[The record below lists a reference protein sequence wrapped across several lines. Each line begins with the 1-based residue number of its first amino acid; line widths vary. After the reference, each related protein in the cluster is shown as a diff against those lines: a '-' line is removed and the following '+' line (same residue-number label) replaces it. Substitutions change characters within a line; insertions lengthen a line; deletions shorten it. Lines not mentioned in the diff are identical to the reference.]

1 MKNTHENIFA
11 LQIMLL
17 IQLVWQ
23 IVMLIDGVKYDLFPN
38 WLTAVDLS
46 IGLGL
51 FISGIIMAI
60 VKKARCRGRIFAGRI
75 IGDGQRTL
83 GPQTDV
89 LQLIQDNVNKINIEA
104 AFCTASLLLLIDRL
118 LV

>member
-11 LQIMLL
+11 LQIMFL

-46 IGLGL
+46 IGIGL
-51 FISGIIMAI
+51 FISGIIVAI
-60 VKKARCRGRIFAGRI
+60 VKKAHWRGWLFALLPAGS
-75 IGDGQRTL
+75 L
-83 GPQTDV
+83 AMVSV
-89 LQLIQDNVNKINIEA
+89 LLALKLMYYN
-104 AFCTASLLLLIDRL
+104 
-118 LV
+118 

>member
-38 WLTAVDLS
+38 WLTVVDLS
-46 IGLGL
+46 IGIGL
-51 FISGIIMAI
+51 FISGIIVAI
-60 VKKARCRGRIFAGRI
+60 VKKVRWRGWLFALLPAG
-75 IGDGQRTL
+75 
-83 GPQTDV
+83 
-89 LQLIQDNVNKINIEA
+89 
-104 AFCTASLLLLIDRL
+104 SLAMVSVL
-118 LV
+118 LVLKLMYYN